1 MGGVDAALAVQP
13 GGHEPYEQRVG
24 ARRPRLELGMRLR
37 GHVVGVELAIQL
49 DELCQVPVRRGAR
62 DMKPRG
68 LQAMPVGVVHLEAV
82 AVALRDL
89 AGAVEL
95 RHERPL
101 GQHGWVGAE
110 PHRPAQVAAPGD
122 ELALR
127 VHRRDHRVRRL
138 RLHLRRRGPL
148 QAQQVARGLDDHAL
162 QPQAQPEHGDPV
174 LPGPAQ
180 RPELALDPAHA
191 EAARHHDGVD
201 PGQRPLRPLRRLA
214 GIGGDPADIHPR
226 VTGEAPVADR
236 LGDGQ
241 VGVMEVD
248 VLADQ
253 RHLQAAGGVVDPLEQ
268 PVPLRPVNVAE
279 GQAQALDEEGVQAL
293 AVQCGRDLVDAGGV
307 RALDDGLAVHVAHER
322 HLALDA
328 LGQGAVRAQDER
340 VGRDADRAQGRHRVL
355 RRLGLELVGRRQE
368 GDERHM
374 HEGDV
379 LPAQVGAH
387 LPRRLEEGLGLDV
400 AHGPA
405 DLRDDDIRRV
415 PLRVRL
421 RLGAHDPLD
430 LIGDM
435 GDDLDGVAQVL
446 SAALLGDD
454 AGVDLARGRVRGAGQ
469 TDVEEA
475 LVVADVEIRLSPIL
489 SDEDLAVLEGVHRPG
504 IDVDIRVELLHRHA
518 DAPRPQEPAE
528 ARRRQALPERGD
540 DSARNEDVGRTGGL
554 IRTGARAAAHHGT
567 PAYDGAAP
575 PPRRGRRPGHSRR
588 WGL

>member
-1 MGGVDAALAVQP
+1 
-13 GGHEPYEQRVG
+13 
-24 ARRPRLELGMRLR
+24 
-37 GHVVGVELAIQL
+37 
-49 DELCQVPVRRGAR
+49 
-62 DMKPRG
+62 MKPRG
-68 LQAMPVGVVHLEAV
+68 LQSIPVGVVHLEAV
-82 AVALRDL
+82 AMPLGDF
-89 AGAVEL
+89 AGAVDL

-162 QPQAQPEHGDPV
+162 QPQAQPERGDPV

-253 RHLQAAGGVVDPLEQ
+253 RHLQASGGVVDPLEQ
-268 PVPLRPVNVAE
+268 PVPLRPVDVAE

-307 RALDDGLAVHVAHER
+307 RALDDRLAVHVAH
-322 HLALDA
+322 
-328 LGQGAVRAQDER
+328 
-340 VGRDADRAQGRHRVL
+340 
-355 RRLGLELVGRRQE
+355 
-368 GDERHM
+368 ERHM

-379 LPAQVGAH
+379 LPAQGGAH

-400 AHGPA
+400 ADGPT

-421 RLGAHDPLD
+421 RLGAHDLLD

-446 SAALLGDD
+446 AAALLGDD
-454 AGVDLARGRVRGAGQ
+454 AGVDLPRRRVRGAGQ
-469 TDVEEA
+469 VDVEEA
-475 LVVADVEIRLSPIL
+475 LVVADVEIRLSPSSVTKTSPCWKGFIVPGSTL
-489 SDEDLAVLEGVHRPG
+489 IYGSSFCIATLMPRARRSRPRLDAVRPFPSEETTPPVTKMWAGLEG
-504 IDVDIRVELLHRHA
+504 
-518 DAPRPQEPAE
+518 
-528 ARRRQALPERGD
+528 
-540 DSARNEDVGRTGGL
+540 
-554 IRTGARAAAHHGT
+554 
-567 PAYDGAAP
+567 
-575 PPRRGRRPGHSRR
+575 
-588 WGL
+588 